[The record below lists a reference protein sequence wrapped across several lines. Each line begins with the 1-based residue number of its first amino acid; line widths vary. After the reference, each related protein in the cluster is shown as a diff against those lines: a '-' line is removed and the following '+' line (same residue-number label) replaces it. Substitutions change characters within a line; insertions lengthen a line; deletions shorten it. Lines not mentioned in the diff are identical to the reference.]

1 MHPAAEIE
9 CPIEIMPG
17 FSHAHRIHI
26 RNNSCKVM
34 QIQNTFAYISYFN
47 RTSGGGSYPRG
58 EFSIILPLKW
68 SNFTDT
74 SVTEDFE
81 LFTSHEE
88 EGEGGRQL
96 EFKLLI

>member
-1 MHPAAEIE
+1 
-9 CPIEIMPG
+9 
-17 FSHAHRIHI
+17 
-26 RNNSCKVM
+26 M

-47 RTSGGGSYPRG
+47 RTASGSSYPRG

-88 EGEGGRQL
+88 GGGGGRQL